1 MVYLSLKFEEVPRE
15 SLQNAVVRRKWL
27 VGPLAFYVR
36 GVYGGKTSGIEY
48 QQCASLH
55 DGS

>member
-36 GVYGGKTSGIEY
+36 GVYGGKTSEIEY